1 MMIEI
6 RQEDILEQRETEN
19 VVREAFWNVYSPGC
33 CEHYLVHKIRR
44 CPSFVPQLNLVALY
58 SGMIVGHV
66 INIKSYI
73 EGDDGKRHEVLSLGP
88 IAVLPQ
94 FQRIGVGSALIVK
107 VKDIAADLG
116 YKAVM
121 LCGDPAFY
129 SKQGFYPAE
138 KFRIRNADNMYAEA
152 LQICPLSDENL
163 QSLAG
168 KYCEDEVYKVD
179 EAEFKEFDKDFLP
192 KKAITGTLS
201 QKRFLEVAAKLKP
214 FNE

>member
-1 MMIEI
+1 MIEI
-6 RQEDILEQRETEN
+6 RQEDILEQKETEN

-44 CPSFVPQLNLVALY
+44 SGSFVPKLNLVAIC
-58 SGMIVGHV
+58 SGMIIGHV

-94 FQRIGVGSALIVK
+94 FQRIGVGRALLAK
-107 VKDIAADLG
+107 VKEIAAGLG

-121 LCGDPAFY
+121 LCGDPAY
-129 SKQGFYPAE
+129 YAKQGFYPAE

-152 LQICPLSDENL
+152 LQICPLGDEKMQN
-163 QSLAG
+163 LAG
-168 KYCEDEVYKVD
+168 KYHEDEVYKVD

-192 KKAITGTLS
+192 KKAVEGTPS
-201 QKRFLEVAAKLKP
+201 QQRFLEIVSKLKP
-214 FNE
+214 FKE

>member
-1 MMIEI
+1 MIEI

-44 CPSFVPQLNLVALY
+44 SGSFVPKLNLVAIC
-58 SGMIVGHV
+58 SGMNIGHV

-94 FQRIGVGSALIVK
+94 FQRIGVGRALLAK
-107 VKDIAADLG
+107 VKEIAAGLG

-121 LCGDPAFY
+121 LCGDPAY
-129 SKQGFYPAE
+129 YAKQGFYPAE
-138 KFRIRNADNMYAEA
+138 KFRIRNAA
-152 LQICPLSDENL
+152 
-163 QSLAG
+163 
-168 KYCEDEVYKVD
+168 
-179 EAEFKEFDKDFLP
+179 
-192 KKAITGTLS
+192 
-201 QKRFLEVAAKLKP
+201 
-214 FNE
+214 